1 MGKKQNKHKVKAPGL
16 NPAHDDE
23 EPRVLELPDDYDENA
38 DKQTKV
44 EENTK
49 PNSLIED
56 EDRETGEVNKEV
68 YLDYQRFSGSY
79 VWIVLAIVSMVL

>member
-1 MGKKQNKHKVKAPGL
+1 MFELIFKLRQGKIFNVTKGFKDQP
-16 NPAHDDE
+16 
-23 EPRVLELPDDYDENA
+23 ENSQSS
-38 DKQTKV
+38 QTKV